1 MIVDDNQTNL
11 DILRYVLESLE
22 IQVHELT
29 RGTDVVSTLE
39 QAVDANDPF
48 DLAILDIRMPDM
60 NGYDIAR
67 AVRSSALLGANL
79 PLLAFSS
86 SVVRA
91 AKRCQEAGFDG
102 FLPKPIRRQKLL
114 KMIENLLSTEREGD
128 QTGAP
133 EGGQIITQYSVR
145 EEMKRSVSLLLAED
159 NPVNQKLARM
169 MLKKA
174 GYQVEI
180 ANNGKEA
187 LQKFSS
193 DPETFH
199 LIFMDVQM
207 PEMDG
212 MEATRAIRKAESK
225 RRNGDDPR
233 TRIPIIAMTANAMAG
248 DREKCLEAGMDDYVS
263 KPIKREL
270 VFQMIDKYVL
280 NKEA

>member
-1 MIVDDNQTNL
+1 M
-11 DILRYVLESLE
+11 
-22 IQVHELT
+22 
-29 RGTDVVSTLE
+29 
-39 QAVDANDPF
+39 
-48 DLAILDIRMPDM
+48 
-60 NGYDIAR
+60 
-67 AVRSSALLGANL
+67 
-79 PLLAFSS
+79 
-86 SVVRA
+86 
-91 AKRCQEAGFDG
+91 
-102 FLPKPIRRQKLL
+102 
-114 KMIENLLSTEREGD
+114 KMIENLLSTERKGD

-212 MEATRAIRKAESK
+212 MEATRAIRKAENS

-233 TRIPIIAMTANAMAG
+233 TRIPIIAM
-248 DREKCLEAGMDDYVS
+248 EV
-263 KPIKREL
+263 
-270 VFQMIDKYVL
+270 
-280 NKEA
+280 